1 MAMAFLDGAAARDRW
16 RGLVAQLYPPQ
27 CMLCGALVEGGA
39 HRLCATCWRE
49 VAFLSGLVCESCGIA
64 LPGDG
69 PGPVH
74 CDDCLARPKPWMRG
88 RAAIAYQGAGRQLI
102 LGFKHGDRT
111 DLAPALGAWVAQAAR
126 PIAADRGDLLIVPVP
141 LHWRRLALRRYNQAA
156 LLARAAAGLLGAAHC
171 PDLLIRTRPTPVLE
185 GHSRAARHAT
195 LDGAIRPHPRRAGLA
210 RGRAVLLIDDV
221 MTTGAT
227 LSAAAEALRAAGAER
242 VDVAV
247 LARVAPDRALP

>member
-74 CDDCLARPKPWMRG
+74 CDDCLARPKP
-88 RAAIAYQGAGRQLI
+88 
-102 LGFKHGDRT
+102 
-111 DLAPALGAWVAQAAR
+111 
-126 PIAADRGDLLIVPVP
+126 
-141 LHWRRLALRRYNQAA
+141 
-156 LLARAAAGLLGAAHC
+156 
-171 PDLLIRTRPTPVLE
+171 
-185 GHSRAARHAT
+185 
-195 LDGAIRPHPRRAGLA
+195 
-210 RGRAVLLIDDV
+210 
-221 MTTGAT
+221 
-227 LSAAAEALRAAGAER
+227 
-242 VDVAV
+242 
-247 LARVAPDRALP
+247 